1 MKKIFVSE
9 PVLDSKDLK
18 VVLKSIKTG
27 YVSSV
32 GNNIYIFE
40 DEIKKFTKAKFC
52 VACVNG
58 TSALQIALKVAGVKK
73 EDEVITPTIT
83 FAATIN
89 SILYNGA
96 NPIFMDCDKY
106 LNLDVRKT
114 LEFLDKETYSFN
126 KKTYNKKT
134 IKKISAIIVVH
145 MYGKLCEL
153 TELTKICKKKNIK
166 IVEDAAESIG
176 SFYKKNKIHSG
187 NVGDIGCFSFNGNKI
202 ITSGSGGAIISK
214 NKKYIDKA
222 RYLINQAKSQG
233 EDYIHNEIGYNFR
246 ISNLHASLG
255 ISQIRKLK
263 KFLKIKKI
271 IYDCYCKKLLFNK
284 NFEIIK
290 NDHVYNSNNWIN
302 ILKIKNKI
310 KRNILLN
317 YLKKNNIEP
326 RPIWYP
332 MHKQRY
338 CKKYQSYK
346 IKKAIEMHKKCI
358 CLPSSVNLSK
368 KDMQKITKLLNN
380 FKI

>member
-1 MKKIFVSE
+1 
-9 PVLDSKDLK
+9 
-18 VVLKSIKTG
+18 
-27 YVSSV
+27 
-32 GNNIYIFE
+32 
-40 DEIKKFTKAKFC
+40 
-52 VACVNG
+52 
-58 TSALQIALKVAGVKK
+58 
-73 EDEVITPTIT
+73 
-83 FAATIN
+83 
-89 SILYNGA
+89 
-96 NPIFMDCDKY
+96 
-106 LNLDVRKT
+106 
-114 LEFLDKETYSFN
+114 
-126 KKTYNKKT
+126 
-134 IKKISAIIVVH
+134 